1 MSMMKPEELIAVVET
16 TRKNLINVFDSFEHI
31 WVSKRT
37 SEALV
42 DCLATLNK
50 FQRSLEEDVLMASV
64 DEVLDVEE
72 GVLLNLR
79 LIDE

>member
-1 MSMMKPEELIAVVET
+1 MSMMRGEEILATVKET
-16 TRKNLINVFDSFEHI
+16 RTNLLTVFDSFEHI

-42 DCLATLNK
+42 DCLASLSK
-50 FQRSLEEDVLMASV
+50 FQRSLEEDILLGSV

-72 GVLLNLR
+72 NVLLNLR